1 MEEAAVTEYT
11 KHDEGTFSWAD
22 LSTSDLDAAIALYTD
37 LFGWQV
43 TKEDIPGGGIYAMFR
58 VNGKDVAAASAQREE
73 ERGMPPHWNVYVTVA
88 DAEQTA
94 KQAESL
100 GGTIVAPAFDVM
112 EYGRMAV
119 IADPTGAMFC
129 VWEPKANIGAQL
141 LGEQGAL
148 SWCELLTND
157 TDKAGAFYAE
167 LFGYQREPFGAEGT
181 YTVFKKGE
189 TQIAGMM
196 TAPMEGIPNYW
207 GLYFTAGDVDAVAD
221 KVKAAGG
228 QAMMEPQDM
237 PEVGRLAVLADPQ
250 GASFGVIK
258 DPQGS

>member
-1 MEEAAVTEYT
+1 MTEYT
-11 KHDEGTFSWAD
+11 KHEEGTFSWAD
-22 LSTSDLDAAIALYTD
+22 LATTDLDSAIALYTD
-37 LFGWQV
+37 LFGWEV
-43 TKEDIPGGGIYAMFR
+43 AKEDIPSGGVYAMFR
-58 VNGKDVAAASAQREE
+58 QNGKDVAAASDQQEQEKAQ
-73 ERGMPPHWNVYVTVA
+73 GVPPHWNVYVTVA

-112 EYGRMAV
+112 EYGRMSV

-129 VWEPKANIGAQL
+129 AWEPKANIGAQL
-141 LGEQGAL
+141 LGEEGAL
-148 SWCELLTND
+148 SWVELLTND
-157 TDKAGAFYAE
+157 TDKAGRFYAE
-167 LFGYQREPFGAEGT
+167 LFGYELSPFGPEGT

-207 GLYFTAGDVDAVAD
+207 GIYFTCGNVDTVAD
-221 KVKAAGG
+221 KVKRAGG
-228 QAMMEPQDM
+228 QAMMEPTDM

-250 GASFGVIK
+250 GAAFGVI
-258 DPQGS
+258 QGS